1 VEAVQFKVVPELVV
15 LDDANPVGTLGTVEQ
30 PPPPLL
36 DPPPQAG
43 RMIKPADT
51 IQMKDKPSSL
61 FRQEPRELKL
71 RPIKASPGTT
81 IHDAYNGLK
90 PRGDAGEDGASPR
103 SLSART
109 ARWKAALPDATVVK
123 VTVAVT
129 AVAPVIETG
138 LVLPNEQVGA
148 PAPVTTGEMVHDS
161 VTLPV

>member
-1 VEAVQFKVVPELVV
+1 MEAVQFKVVPELVV

-90 PRGDAGEDGASPR
+90 PRGVGAEGGTRTR
-103 SLSART
+103 SLSARA
-109 ARWKAALPDATVVK
+109 ARRKTAALPVGATVVK
-123 VTVAVT
+123 VKVAV
-129 AVAPVIETG
+129 AVEALAIETG

-148 PAPVTTGEMVHDS
+148 PAPVTTGEMLHDM
-161 VTLPV
+161 